1 MRIVLDTNVLVAA
14 FTATGVCHQL
24 YERALTTGQLFVS
37 EAITTELRRT
47 LKTKFRRLSAQD
59 VAEIVAAVSA
69 DAELVEP
76 APLPLPVARD
86 ADDDAVLATALAGR
100 ADIIVTG
107 DNDLLVLKTYQRIR
121 ILSPRGFLEFLD
133 QPS

>member
-1 MRIVLDTNVLVAA
+1 MRLVLDTNVLVSA

-24 YERALTTGQLFVS
+24 YERAVMTGLLVTS
-37 EAITTELRRT
+37 EAITDELRRI
-47 LKTKFRRLSAQD
+47 LKTKFRRLTAEE
-59 VAEIVAAVSA
+59 VADILAAVSA

-76 APLPLPVARD
+76 APLPAPVSRD

-100 ADIIVTG
+100 AEIIVTG
-107 DNDLLVLKTYQRIR
+107 DDDLLVLKAYQGIR

-133 QPS
+133 RQP